1 MEDRVKKICDLL
13 EESMYILYD
22 MEAFDDKFP
31 AILYEAGKDID
42 KVHKNLFEYLKNAF
56 GEG

>member
-31 AILYEAGKDID
+31 TILYEASKDID
-42 KVHKNLFEYLKNAF
+42 KAHKNIC
-56 GEG
+56 

>member
-1 MEDRVKKICDLL
+1 VEDRVKKICDLL

-42 KVHKNLFEYLKNAF
+42 KVHKNLFEYLRRLK
-56 GEG
+56 

>member
-22 MEAFDDKFP
+22 MEAWDGKLPTLLD
-31 AILYEAGKDID
+31 EAYKDID
-42 KVHKNLFEYLKNAF
+42 KAHRNICTYLRGKH
-56 GEG
+56 E

>member
-1 MEDRVKKICDLL
+1 MEDRVKKILDLL

-31 AILYEAGKDID
+31 TILYEVGKDID
-42 KVHKNLFEYLKNAF
+42 AAHKKLCAYLR
-56 GEG
+56 

>member
-1 MEDRVKKICDLL
+1 MEDRVKKILDLL

-31 AILYEAGKDID
+31 TTLYEVWEDID
-42 KVHKNLFEYLKNAF
+42 AAHKKLCAYLR
-56 GEG
+56 

>member
-1 MEDRVKKICDLL
+1 MEDRVKKIHDLL

-31 AILYEAGKDID
+31 TILYEVWKDID
-42 KVHKNLFEYLKNAF
+42 AAHKKLCVYLR
-56 GEG
+56 